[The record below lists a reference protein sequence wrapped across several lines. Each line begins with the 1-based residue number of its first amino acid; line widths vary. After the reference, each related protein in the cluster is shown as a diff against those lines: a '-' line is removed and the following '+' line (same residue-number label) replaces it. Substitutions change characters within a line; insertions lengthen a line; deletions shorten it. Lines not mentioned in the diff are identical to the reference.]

1 MPMRVLLPDPG
12 ALFPAIQKKEEMVDK
27 PTVKFAERK
36 PVKKR
41 QPKKIDPASIPK
53 AEVIP
58 APAPAPAPV
67 PAPAQATVP
76 VDEPVIQEPP
86 KRLKKVAVLKPN
98 LDAQPAPLSLSAPTG
113 PVVAEPMTP
122 KPRVKRAPNA
132 YALAVGKHRKAGKSF
147 AEAAA
152 AAKAELAK
160 AKAKE
165 PKEQDE

>member
-12 ALFPAIQKKEEMVDK
+12 ALFPAIQKKQEIVDK

-41 QPKKIDPASIPK
+41 VPKKVDPASIPK

-58 APAPAPAPV
+58 APAPAPV
-67 PAPAQATVP
+67 PAPAPAPAP
-76 VDEPVIQEPP
+76 VAEPVIQEPP

-98 LDAQPAPLSLSAPTG
+98 LDAQPAPLAVSAPTG

-132 YALAVGKHRKAGKSF
+132 YALAVGRHRKAGKSF

-160 AKAKE
+160 AKE
-165 PKEQDE
+165 PKGQDV

>member
-1 MPMRVLLPDPG
+1 MRVLLPDPG
-12 ALFPAIQKKEEMVDK
+12 ALFPAIQKKQEIVDK

-41 QPKKIDPASIPK
+41 EPKKVDPASIPK

-58 APAPAPAPV
+58 APAPAPV
-67 PAPAQATVP
+67 PAPAPAPTP
-76 VDEPVIQEPP
+76 APAPVIQEPP

-98 LDAQPAPLSLSAPTG
+98 LDAQPAPLAVSAPTG

-132 YALAVGKHRKAGKSF
+132 YALAVGRHRKAGKSF
-147 AEAAA
+147 VEAAA
-152 AAKAELAK
+152 AAKAELAT
-160 AKAKE
+160 AKA
-165 PKEQDE
+165 PKAQDE